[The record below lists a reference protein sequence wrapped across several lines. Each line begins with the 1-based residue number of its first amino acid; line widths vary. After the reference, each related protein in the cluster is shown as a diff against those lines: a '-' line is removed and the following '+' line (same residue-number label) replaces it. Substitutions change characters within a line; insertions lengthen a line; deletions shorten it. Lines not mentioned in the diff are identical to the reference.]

1 MSNDNL
7 ISATNRTVD
16 EIRKQIS
23 FADWHKYDDTVS
35 DSDIR
40 YNIALAGFK
49 KFELPDHKSASRR
62 KEETVSNFIRL
73 DRTYLMYAKMNRI

>member
-1 MSNDNL
+1 MSNDDL
-7 ISATNRTVD
+7 ILATNRTVD
-16 EIRKQIS
+16 EIRKRIS

-49 KFELPDHKSASRR
+49 KFELPTIMPLLQE
-62 KEETVSNFIRL
+62 KEKQYPTSSDWKEP
-73 DRTYLMYAKMNRI
+73 YLMYAAKSRT